1 MKFAPARSEPKDFSR
16 GVCGNVRLSRSKPLN
31 FEQGQ
36 VIAQVAR
43 IAKLPY
49 MIVQD
54 IIDDLFELTANEL
67 KQKGTSKFANIVCL
81 KFEVKGATPAKA
93 GIHPFTKEPCV
104 FKAKPASKTVRAVA
118 TKKLKDVLKDDLAH
132 P

>member
-31 FEQGQ
+31 FEQVQ

-67 KQKGTSKFANIVCL
+67 MQKGTSKFANIVCL
-81 KFEVKGATPAKA
+81 
-93 GIHPFTKEPCV
+93 
-104 FKAKPASKTVRAVA
+104 
-118 TKKLKDVLKDDLAH
+118 
-132 P
+132 